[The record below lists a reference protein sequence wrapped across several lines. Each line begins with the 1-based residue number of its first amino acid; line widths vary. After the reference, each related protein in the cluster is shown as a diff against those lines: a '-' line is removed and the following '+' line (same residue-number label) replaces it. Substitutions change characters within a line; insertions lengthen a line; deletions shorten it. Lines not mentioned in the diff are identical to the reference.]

1 MVVSYKKDG
10 ALIIIYHCKKFW
22 NLCSIIENYNVL
34 WTCTEHQ
41 LQPRKISIAPFNNAH
56 EISLRVTITT
66 ILSVEALQEI
76 LINETILFF
85 SQGTVS
91 HEILNLF
98 FFFFD
103 KKF

>member
-34 WTCTEHQ
+34 WTYTEHR
-41 LQPRKISIAPFNNAH
+41 LQPRKISKAPFNNA
-56 EISLRVTITT
+56 EISLRVTTT
-66 ILSVEALQEI
+66 ILAVEALQEI

-91 HEILNLF
+91 HEILNF
-98 FFFFD
+98 QSIA
-103 KKF
+103 KRNK